1 MVAAGS
7 FGQNA
12 VSEVKKETETPL
24 ISIDDFS
31 KVVLKIGEIIDC
43 KKHQNAEKLL
53 VSQIQIG
60 SEIRQIVSGIAMYY
74 QPEEMIGK
82 KVVVVT
88 NLKPVKIRGVESCGM
103 VLCAANEEELE
114 LLEVE
119 KMPSGTMVR

>member
-1 MVAAGS
+1 
-7 FGQNA
+7 
-12 VSEVKKETETPL
+12 
-24 ISIDDFS
+24 
-31 KVVLKIGEIIDC
+31 
-43 KKHQNAEKLL
+43 
-53 VSQIQIG
+53 
-60 SEIRQIVSGIAMYY
+60 MYY